1 MQTERKCGI
10 IVSSRKRK
18 RHDTLFC
25 TARGIGRNRLRIA
38 TGWTDVPLSARGE
51 EQARAAAEKLKEIS
65 FSACYTSELKRAYTT
80 AEICAAGRGIPI
92 VRDIRLNEQFLGAFE
107 NRSMD
112 EMIEND
118 PAFRLFLDDWSLN
131 PPPGGE
137 RFDALCSR
145 VRAALDEII
154 AKGED
159 ALIAAH
165 YNVIAT
171 ALVCLLNLPPHSAI
185 PFPWGRVLIRR

>member
-1 MQTERKCGI
+1 MI
-10 IVSSRKRK
+10 LYFV
-18 RHDTLFC
+18 RH
-25 TARGIGRNRLRIA
+25 GESEGNRLRIA

-80 AEICAAGRGIPI
+80 AEICAAGRGIPV

-118 PAFRLFLDDWSLN
+118 P
-131 PPPGGE
+131 
-137 RFDALCSR
+137 
-145 VRAALDEII
+145 
-154 AKGED
+154 
-159 ALIAAH
+159 
-165 YNVIAT
+165 
-171 ALVCLLNLPPHSAI
+171 HSV
-185 PFPWGRVLIRR
+185 FFWTTGR

>member
-1 MQTERKCGI
+1 MI
-10 IVSSRKRK
+10 LYFV
-18 RHDTLFC
+18 RH
-25 TARGIGRNRLRIA
+25 GESEGNRLRIA

-51 EQARAAAEKLKEIS
+51 EQARAAAEKLKEVS

-80 AEICAAGRGIPI
+80 AEICAAGRGIPV

-145 VRAALDEII
+145 VRAALDEMI

-171 ALVCLLNLPPHSAI
+171 ALVCLLNLPPAFCNSFSVGQGTYSA
-185 PFPWGRVLIRR
+185 VSIRARRNKLMIFNR

>member
-1 MQTERKCGI
+1 MI
-10 IVSSRKRK
+10 LYFV
-18 RHDTLFC
+18 RH
-25 TARGIGRNRLRIA
+25 GESEGNRLRIA

-107 NRSMD
+107 N
-112 EMIEND
+112 
-118 PAFRLFLDDWSLN
+118 

-171 ALVCLLNLPPHSAI
+171 ALVCLLNLPPAFCNSFSVGQGTYSA
-185 PFPWGRVLIRR
+185 VSIRARRNKLMIFNR